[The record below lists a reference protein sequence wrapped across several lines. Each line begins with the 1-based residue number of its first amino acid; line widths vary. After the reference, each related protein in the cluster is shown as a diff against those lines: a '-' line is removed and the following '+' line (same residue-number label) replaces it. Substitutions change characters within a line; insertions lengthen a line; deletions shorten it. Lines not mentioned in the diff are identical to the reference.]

1 MSSFR
6 LISSTLLE
14 VNRWR
19 ASTLPKKSAFDG
31 MFERG
36 APKIGTGRN
45 ASPRKAFWFANLEA
59 SDPGDGKGVTRPQIA
74 PYKDPCMNWYTWKLD
89 QRRSSLEEISLVS
102 DRSYLAA
109 GGSQRP
115 YSFRIHCFGWFVRG
129 KSTKVGHSLLL
140 GCAYIVKGCQRRR
153 DQISWWTSKRDKS
166 FWVLGDFE
174 KSKAHLYRGQ
184 AIPSPTTNEYWQ
196 VCTTITIFRFVLYC
210 IVAVVKTVPYLFY
223 LSLVSTS
230 KKQVLHA
237 PTELQQSLLFH
248 HGTSLFDLQSFLG
261 LDTIHTTNHAIVS
274 LTEIRLFHQRP

>member
-19 ASTLPKKSAFDG
+19 ANTLPKKSAFEG

-36 APKIGTGRN
+36 AQKIGTGRN

-140 GCAYIVKGCQRRR
+140 YVLYVVKGCQPRR
-153 DQISWWTSKRDKS
+153 DQTCWWTSKRDNSVVGECETSK
-166 FWVLGDFE
+166 

-184 AIPSPTTNEYWQ
+184 AIPSPTTNVILTSSY
-196 VCTTITIFRFVLYC
+196 CTTITILRFVL
-210 IVAVVKTVPYLFY
+210 
-223 LSLVSTS
+223 
-230 KKQVLHA
+230 
-237 PTELQQSLLFH
+237 
-248 HGTSLFDLQSFLG
+248 
-261 LDTIHTTNHAIVS
+261 
-274 LTEIRLFHQRP
+274 